1 MKTAK
6 IFYAMCAMCAFSFVS
21 CSDDDDD
28 DSSFKLPPESVS
40 FNQGD
45 NQQMAADDGRALTWS
60 VDDEFV
66 ATIDDDGLL
75 TGCHVGET
83 NIVAVDSKGGK
94 ACAKVVV
101 EPKYNLYTEPCI
113 QWGDTKEQVKGLDK
127 RELLD
132 EDDNTIL
139 LKADGSADYVL
150 YTFEDGGLKAVS
162 ILIGTSYTK
171 ASVNFLF
178 ERYEYLGYADD
189 IYVFTD
195 RKGLSVLVQVYSA
208 KYIMILYCKDPSSK
222 SMNVNNAEAFDA
234 VLSQDVL
241 ALLPE

>member
-28 DSSFKLPPESVS
+28 DSSFKLTPESVS

-83 NIVAVDSKGGK
+83 NIVAVDSKGG
-94 ACAKVVV
+94 
-101 EPKYNLYTEPCI
+101 
-113 QWGDTKEQVKGLDK
+113 
-127 RELLD
+127 
-132 EDDNTIL
+132 
-139 LKADGSADYVL
+139 
-150 YTFEDGGLKAVS
+150 
-162 ILIGTSYTK
+162 
-171 ASVNFLF
+171 
-178 ERYEYLGYADD
+178 
-189 IYVFTD
+189 
-195 RKGLSVLVQVYSA
+195 
-208 KYIMILYCKDPSSK
+208 
-222 SMNVNNAEAFDA
+222 
-234 VLSQDVL
+234 
-241 ALLPE
+241 